1 MSKSYSKTPEIS
13 NFPSFVFASRTSI
26 TPKCVI
32 SCHSRGSWFSLPKA
46 PLFTGC
52 VLALL
57 WPWPSVS
64 AHVCCLPG
72 LWASRGRST
81 CTLCFARFQA
91 TATEQN
97 EGMPW
102 PCCLSFC
109 TQGPHGATRWQPSTH
124 ASFLSLH
131 LWCERV
137 QISHPWQKLFFRK
150 VCRRHSVF
158 CQSKVSSELKSPES
172 STGIGCEQPGQVP
185 AQLLLGSGSTE
196 KLLDSPGPSPG
207 RETAVLF
214 VGSEHGAWGWKG
226 SSLPLPGWAVGTW
239 WMMDGPRQELLLR
252 LNWHPACQGQDGLH
266 SLLGPGMPKRGGCQ
280 HERAACEQ
288 GAGVLGRN
296 LIHSH
301 LGGAW

>member
-1 MSKSYSKTPEIS
+1 M
-13 NFPSFVFASRTSI
+13 
-26 TPKCVI
+26 
-32 SCHSRGSWFSLPKA
+32 PKA

-150 VCRRHSVF
+150 VCRRHSVL

-207 RETAVLF
+207 REAAVLF
-214 VGSEHGAWGWKG
+214 VGSEHGA
-226 SSLPLPGWAVGTW
+226 
-239 WMMDGPRQELLLR
+239 
-252 LNWHPACQGQDGLH
+252 
-266 SLLGPGMPKRGGCQ
+266 
-280 HERAACEQ
+280 
-288 GAGVLGRN
+288 
-296 LIHSH
+296 
-301 LGGAW
+301 